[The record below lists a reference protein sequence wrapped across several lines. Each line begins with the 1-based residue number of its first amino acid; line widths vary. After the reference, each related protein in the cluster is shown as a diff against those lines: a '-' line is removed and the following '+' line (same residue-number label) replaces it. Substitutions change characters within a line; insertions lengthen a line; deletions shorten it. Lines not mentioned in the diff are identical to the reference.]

1 MGVRSLYNTAVL
13 LIATYLIARCN
24 ALPRPQALV
33 TAPSIPDGHWI
44 DTWAAM
50 PQLTEYTNLPP
61 PPYNTTSVIFFNS
74 TIRQTLHMSTGASQ
88 IRIRISNA
96 FGLTDLPITAM
107 TVALPFNGSSG
118 VSAIEPSTLQKVT
131 FSGGESSIIVPDG
144 ALAVSDPLDFPIQPL
159 STITVTMYL
168 ATGQNGT
175 FITSHPGSRAT
186 SWFTLGDQ
194 VSATNLTGPF
204 LNSTQHWYFL
214 SAVEAWLPPNYRT
227 WAIIGDSITDGRGS
241 DPDKNDRWPDLV
253 YARMQS
259 SNSSLL
265 TSISMIN
272 QAAGGNRILY
282 DGLGPN
288 VLARVDRDVLAH
300 QGVRYA
306 MIWEGVNDIGVADA
320 TPANQ
325 TETYE
330 RLVSA
335 YRQIAA
341 RVHAFGVPLFAAT
354 ITPFSAPGGNTTL
367 QAYTSPLREQTRQK
381 VNAFIRSST
390 TAGAGGGIFDAV
402 FDFDAILRNQSVPS
416 QLADALQSGDYLHPN
431 DAGYQLL
438 AESFDLSVFEKF
450 DTGVLGFT

>member
-1 MGVRSLYNTAVL
+1 MGMQHLCSSVL
-13 LIATYLIARCN
+13 LLLVAYLTATCN
-24 ALPRPQALV
+24 ALPKRQALV
-33 TAPSIPDGHWI
+33 TTPSIPNGHWI

-61 PPYNTTSVIFFNS
+61 PPYNTTSVIFSNS

-118 VSAIEPSTLQKVT
+118 VSAIQPSTLQKVT
-131 FSGGESSIIVPDG
+131 FSGGEPSITIPDG
-144 ALAVSDPLDFPIQPL
+144 ALAVSDPLDFPVQPL

-175 FITSHPGSRAT
+175 YITSHPGSRAT
-186 SWFTLGDQ
+186 SWFTLGNQ
-194 VSATNLTGPF
+194 VGATNLTGPF

-214 SAVEAWLPPNYRT
+214 SAVEAWSPPNYRT

-241 DPDKNDRWPDLV
+241 DTDENDRWPDLV

-259 SNSSLL
+259 SNSPLL
-265 TSISMIN
+265 KSISLIN

-288 VLARVDRDVLAH
+288 VLARLDRDVLAH
-300 QGVRYA
+300 AGVRYA
-306 MIWEGVNDIGVADA
+306 MIWEGVNDIGVAA
-320 TPANQ
+320 TTPANQ
-325 TETYE
+325 TETYD

-341 RVHAFGVPLFAAT
+341 RVHAAGIPLFAAT
-354 ITPFSAPGGNTTL
+354 ITPFSAPDANTTL
-367 QAYTSPLREQTRQK
+367 QPYTSPLREQTRQK
-381 VNAFIRSST
+381 VNAFIRASG
-390 TAGAGGGIFDAV
+390 GAFDAV

-438 AESFDLSVFEKF
+438 AKSFDLSVFERF
-450 DTGVLGFT
+450 DAGVAGFV

>member
-1 MGVRSLYNTAVL
+1 MGMQRFCISAAM
-13 LIATYLIARCN
+13 LIATYLTVTCN
-24 ALPRPQALV
+24 ALPKRQALV
-33 TAPSIPDGHWI
+33 TVPSLPNGHWI

-61 PPYNTTSVIFFNS
+61 PPYNTTSVIFYNS

-96 FGLTDLPITAM
+96 FSLTDLPITAM
-107 TVALPFNGSSG
+107 TVALPFNSSSG
-118 VSAIEPSTLQKVT
+118 GSAIQPSTLQKVT
-131 FSGGESSIIVPDG
+131 FSGGESSIIIPNG
-144 ALAVSDPLDFPIQPL
+144 ALAVSDPLNFPVQPL

-175 FITSHPGSRAT
+175 YITSHPGSRAT
-186 SWFTLGDQ
+186 SWFTLGNQ
-194 VSATNLTGPF
+194 VGATNLTGPF

-214 SAVEAWLPPNYRT
+214 SAVEAWSPPNYRT

-241 DPDKNDRWPDLV
+241 DPDKNNRWPDLV

-288 VLARVDRDVLAH
+288 VLSRIDRDVLSHA
-300 QGVRYA
+300 GVRYA
-306 MIWEGVNDIGVADA
+306 MIWEGVNDIGVAAA
-320 TPANQ
+320 TAANQ
-325 TETYE
+325 TETYN

-335 YRQIAA
+335 YRQIST
-341 RVHAFGVPLFAAT
+341 RIHAFGIPLFAAT
-354 ITPFSAPGGNTTL
+354 ITPFSAPNDNVTL

-381 VNAFIRSST
+381 VNAFIRSSGT
-390 TAGAGGGIFDAV
+390 FDAV
-402 FDFDAILRNQSVPS
+402 FDFDAVLRNQSVPS

-438 AESFDLSVFEKF
+438 AKSFDLGVFQKF
-450 DTGVLGFT
+450 DAGVAGFV

>member
-1 MGVRSLYNTAVL
+1 MGMQRFCISAAL
-13 LIATYLIARCN
+13 LIVTYLTVTCN
-24 ALPRPQALV
+24 ALPKRQALV
-33 TAPSIPDGHWI
+33 TAPSLPNGHWI

-107 TVALPFNGSSG
+107 TVALPFNSSSG
-118 VSAIEPSTLQKVT
+118 GSAIQPSTLRKVT
-131 FSGGESSIIVPDG
+131 FSGGESAIIIPNG
-144 ALAVSDPLDFPIQPL
+144 ALAVSDPLNFPVQPL

-168 ATGQNGT
+168 ATGQIGT
-175 FITSHPGSRAT
+175 YITSHPGSRAT
-186 SWFTLGDQ
+186 SWFTMGNQ
-194 VSATNLTGPF
+194 VGATNLTGPF

-214 SAVEAWLPPNYRT
+214 SAVEAWSPPNYRT

-241 DPDKNDRWPDLV
+241 DPDQNNRWPDLV

-272 QAAGGNRILY
+272 QAAGGNRVLY

-288 VLARVDRDVLAH
+288 VLSRIDRDVLSHA
-300 QGVRYA
+300 GVRYA
-306 MIWEGVNDIGVADA
+306 MIWEGVNDIGVAAA
-320 TPANQ
+320 TAANQ
-325 TETYE
+325 TETYG

-335 YRQIAA
+335 YRQIAT
-341 RVHAFGVPLFAAT
+341 RIHAFGIPLFAAT
-354 ITPFSAPGGNTTL
+354 ITPFSAPNDNVTL
-367 QAYTSPLREQTRQK
+367 QAYTSPLREETRQK
-381 VNAFIRSST
+381 VNAFIRSS
-390 TAGAGGGIFDAV
+390 GGTFDAV
-402 FDFDAILRNQSVPS
+402 FDFDAVLRNQSVPS

-438 AESFDLSVFEKF
+438 AKSFDLSVFQKF
-450 DTGVLGFT
+450 DAGVAGFV